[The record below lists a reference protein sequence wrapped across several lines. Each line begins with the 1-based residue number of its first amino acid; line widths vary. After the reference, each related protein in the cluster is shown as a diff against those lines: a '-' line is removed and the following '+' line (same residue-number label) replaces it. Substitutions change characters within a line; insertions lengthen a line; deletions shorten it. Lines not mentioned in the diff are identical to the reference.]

1 MLQRL
6 TRGGPEVEAV
16 VAVIVA
22 LDADVLVLGGLDH
35 DLRGEGLAALE
46 AQLARAGAPYPYRMA
61 LRPNSGVPTGLDLDG
76 NGRRG
81 EPRDAQGYGRFAGEG
96 AMAVLSRLPL
106 AEAVDYS
113 GFLWA
118 DLPGNLM
125 PLAPPE
131 VRAVQ
136 RLSSGGHWA
145 VPVLL
150 PDGRRLTLLTF
161 YATPPVFDGPEDRN
175 GRRNHDE
182 VAFWLRLL
190 AGELP
195 FAAPQPPFVLL
206 GQTNLDPAD
215 GEGRREA
222 VTALLRHPAL
232 QDPAPRGSA
241 MRSDPGQSGDPALD
255 TALYPDLGG
264 LRVEV
269 ILPSADLAV
278 TGAAVVWPP
287 PDDPLA
293 PALEAASRHRPLWV
307 ELAP

>member
-1 MLQRL
+1 MVPSTSAFKLIPGVEFTVPAWAIPAIFDSKHASRFPDTPMVL
-6 TRGGPEVEAV
+6 PLRHEVGGQVTFC
-16 VAVIVA
+16 
-22 LDADVLVLGGLDH
+22 
-35 DLRGEGLAALE
+35 
-46 AQLARAGAPYPYRMA
+46 
-61 LRPNSGVPTGLDLDG
+61 VP
-76 NGRRG
+76 RRKG
-81 EPRDAQGYGRFAGEG
+81 EPRDAMGYGRFAGDG
-96 AMAVLSRLPL
+96 GMALL
-106 AEAVDYS
+106 ARYPVQTEHVQDMT
-113 GFLWA
+113 GFLWR
-118 DLPGNLM
+118 DLPGAL
-125 PLAPPE
+125 LPPDLTAE
-131 VRAVQ
+131 VLQQQ
-136 RLSSGGHWA
+136 RLSTTGHWA
-145 VPVLL
+145 VPFAVGDTALTVLAYH
-150 PDGRRLTLLTF
+150 PS
-161 YATPPVFDGPEDRN
+161 PPVFDGPEDRN

-182 VAFWLRLL
+182 SALWLHYL